1 MIHGVNS
8 LKPLTSI
15 KCENSKWIMLIY
27 DVMIISMRHRVPTIL
42 FKDKYNNCW
51 MKFFPLIE
59 GLTLRS
65 FVFRCVRKKKI
76 HKLYMPM
83 TCYTHSNL
91 LSIPPQPSPRSA
103 ERNWIT
109 AFWVFYLLPPSLI
122 CWMKLILQCR
132 INHALCQIVILIIH
146 TVCWLQNSLYLPRL
160 SKQILRESSFNATLF
175 NDNQKVRIIVHA
187 MTFYILFS
195 LFKLDHLRIHDA
207 ETKLGLA
214 VMLLYCVGFISRK
227 RCPRSL
233 HVWLLG
239 AKLSR

>member
-27 DVMIISMRHRVPTIL
+27 VVMIISMRHRVPTIL

-109 AFWVFYLLPPSLI
+109 AFWVFYLLLNE
-122 CWMKLILQCR
+122 
-132 INHALCQIVILIIH
+132 INFAMPNQPCSVSNSH
-146 TVCWLQNSLYLPRL
+146 TYYPYCLLTA
-160 SKQILRESSFNATLF
+160 E
-175 NDNQKVRIIVHA
+175 
-187 MTFYILFS
+187 FS
-195 LFKLDHLRIHDA
+195 LSTQAFQTD
-207 ETKLGLA
+207 
-214 VMLLYCVGFISRK
+214 SK
-227 RCPRSL
+227 R
-233 HVWLLG
+233 VFV
-239 AKLSR
+239 